1 MIVPGWVGSGG
12 PVHWA
17 QDISSSTGRLDNPSD
32 FLYFAV
38 ITNSLFWH
46 QFLGFSFFVFG
57 HTLQLAGS

>member
-1 MIVPGWVGSGG
+1 MIVPAWVESGG
-12 PVHWA
+12 PVHWP

-32 FLYFAV
+32 FLYFAF

-46 QFLGFSFFVFG
+46 QFLEFSFFGFG